1 MSVCGI
7 FYVTMGIAIV
17 TILLTLHLLI
27 YFVIKLKVNQ
37 ISKET
42 IALKRFGRP
51 RHPCL
56 MFQRKGLEF
65 VFKGQHLQI
74 I

>member
-1 MSVCGI
+1 MSVCGT

-37 ISKET
+37 IAKET
-42 IALKRFGRP
+42 IALKRFHRP
-51 RHPCL
+51 RHPRL
-56 MFQRKGLEF
+56 MLQRKGLEF
-65 VFKGQHLQI
+65 VFKGQQLQI